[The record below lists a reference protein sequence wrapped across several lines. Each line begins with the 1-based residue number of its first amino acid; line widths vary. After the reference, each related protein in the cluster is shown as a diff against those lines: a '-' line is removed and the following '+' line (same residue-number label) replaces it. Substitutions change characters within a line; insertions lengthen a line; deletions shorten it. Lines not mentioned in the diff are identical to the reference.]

1 MTEIIQV
8 ITATAGS
15 LGFGILFNVRK
26 KRLIAV
32 GLGGGVAWALYLL
45 FDMITGSLGVSYFLV
60 SLLVSLYAETMAR
73 IFKSPT
79 LVFISPSL
87 IPLVPGASLYY
98 TMSHALSQ
106 KTELFLGS
114 ALTTLTAAAALAIGI
129 IVGAVVAKLLT
140 KLNHIIH
147 TRALKQ
153 QKGEQ
158 K

>member
-1 MTEIIQV
+1 MTEIIQI
-8 ITATAGS
+8 ITATVGS

-45 FDMITGSLGVSYFLV
+45 FDMITGSLGLSYFLV
-60 SLLVSLYAETMAR
+60 SLLVSLYAEAMAR

-129 IVGAVVAKLLT
+129 IVGAIVAKLLT
-140 KLNHIIH
+140 KLSSIIH
-147 TRALKQ
+147 EKATSAKE
-153 QKGEQ
+153 K
-158 K
+158 